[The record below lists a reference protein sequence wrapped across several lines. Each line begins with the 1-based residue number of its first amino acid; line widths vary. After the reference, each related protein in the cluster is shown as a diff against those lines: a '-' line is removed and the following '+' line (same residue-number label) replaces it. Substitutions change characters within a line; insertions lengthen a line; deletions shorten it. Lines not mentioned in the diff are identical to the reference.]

1 MNGKNNTLILVGQ
14 VLIIVAAVGWCFTL
28 IGMIWGIPMI
38 KGCKQRIDG
47 TKEITTEHIIIS
59 IIFFNW
65 IGALFTAIGNN
76 GL

>member
-1 MNGKNNTLILVGQ
+1 MKQKTNTLVLVGQ
-14 VLIIVAAVGWCFTL
+14 IFIIIAAAGWCFTI

-38 KGCKQRIDG
+38 KGCRQRIDG
-47 TKEITTEHIIIS
+47 NKEITIEHIIIS
-59 IIFFNW
+59 VIFFNW